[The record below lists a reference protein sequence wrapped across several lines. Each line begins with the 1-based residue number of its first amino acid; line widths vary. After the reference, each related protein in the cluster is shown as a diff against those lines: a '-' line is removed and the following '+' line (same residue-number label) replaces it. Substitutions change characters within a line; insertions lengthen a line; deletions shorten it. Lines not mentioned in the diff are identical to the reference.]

1 MRAFTSDQMGGNLP
15 VEYAPWTAL
24 NSGRGLHLASAND
37 PIAVT
42 IKADVNPRPEQG
54 EWEFYVVGS
63 DGVRHTM
70 LGFPTEADAEAWI
83 AADQATE
90 EPSQR
95 RSPE

>member
-1 MRAFTSDQMGGNLP
+1 MGGNLP

-42 IKADVNPRPEQG
+42 IKADVNPR
-54 EWEFYVVGS
+54 YVVGS

-83 AADQATE
+83 AADLATE